1 MPWSLCSRVRPSFGA
16 PPSSS
21 ILPHAALPFIS
32 LHLFTGLALGVADV
46 CLPKFGR
53 QGNLATPATLAPSLA
68 VTSNGSTAAG
78 FGGIGEDA
86 ELGANAKSAS
96 TMPSPFAVSI
106 VGAVD
111 VHAEAEDKRI
121 SRTPTAAL
129 FAEGRSR
136 IGVGAEPAATT
147 ITATSILT
155 ALRHREPI
163 DVVAKLDG
171 TRRSATPM
179 GQPSSLAIISARGI
193 KAASSSLYFSCSL
206 VLLPS
211 PPWEDAQAWAVQQ
224 SMTVILGRAGSLG
237 RIAHGTWGMRGDDRA
252 VVYSSR
258 GVAWAATDP
267 PARAAWTLAAFPTV
281 DVRHVPT

>member
-1 MPWSLCSRVRPSFGA
+1 VSWSLCSRVRPSFGA

-46 CLPKFGR
+46 CLPKLGR
-53 QGNLATPATLAPSLA
+53 RGNLATPATLAPSLA

-136 IGVGAEPAATT
+136 IGVGA
-147 ITATSILT
+147 
-155 ALRHREPI
+155 
-163 DVVAKLDG
+163 
-171 TRRSATPM
+171 
-179 GQPSSLAIISARGI
+179 
-193 KAASSSLYFSCSL
+193 
-206 VLLPS
+206 
-211 PPWEDAQAWAVQQ
+211 
-224 SMTVILGRAGSLG
+224 
-237 RIAHGTWGMRGDDRA
+237 
-252 VVYSSR
+252 
-258 GVAWAATDP
+258 
-267 PARAAWTLAAFPTV
+267 
-281 DVRHVPT
+281 